1 MPKINRVRI
10 VNFSYNDNNRHII
23 DELFDFYGGEN
34 ALLSLSNGGGKSVLV
49 QAMLQPVLPKA
60 TLLGR
65 KFGDFFAGRKTPAYI
80 MTEWKLDED
89 AGYLLTGIAMTSR
102 TGHSANDEHETTDFL
117 YFTFISCSENANPFD
132 IKNIPVAEQVGSN
145 VRIAIYGEFKKL
157 LEKESE
163 RNRRELDVYDST
175 REEQSRYERK
185 LNSYGISR
193 EEWRELIVR
202 INEAEHGVSQV
213 ISECKTSR

>member
-23 DELFDFYGGEN
+23 DELFDFYSGEN

-65 KFGDFFAGRKTPAYI
+65 KFGDFFIGRKTPSYI
-80 MTEWKLDED
+80 MTEWKLDDD
-89 AGYLLTGIAMTSR
+89 AGYLLTGIAV
-102 TGHSANDEHETTDFL
+102 TGRSVHSANDQEEISEIR
-117 YFTFISCSENANPFD
+117 YFTFVSGYEKANPFD
-132 IKNIPVAEQVGSN
+132 IKNIPVTEQVGSS
-145 VRIAIYGEFKKL
+145 VRIAIYSEFKKL
-157 LEKESE
+157 LEKESG
-163 RNRRELDVYDST
+163 RNQRELDVYDST

-193 EEWRELIVR
+193 EEWRELIVK
-202 INEAEHGVSQV
+202 INEAGLVLL
-213 ISECKTSR
+213 KR